1 MTKFTRRSF
10 VAGAGAAAAGTAIL
24 SLSGPALGQSA
35 VQIGIPADTANNLPL
50 MIASA
55 LNYFKEEGVEA
66 RVVPGG
72 GGANI
77 RQMVAA
83 GQIAYA
89 MGDVAHP
96 LAITANGKPSKVLL
110 AIDTRATVANVMVRN
125 ELWDKGVRTV
135 EALGNLKKPDGSKP
149 TIGVTRIG
157 SATWLYGTFI
167 MNAAG
172 LLDKVN
178 FVSVGDGSPMLGA
191 FRSGRIDAVMANFVT
206 YFAVLDENMGKAVF
220 DVTDKATWDKFF
232 GSDIPSQCL
241 FALEETV
248 KSKPQETQAVVSG
261 IYRGL
266 KHIQKTSAKDLFAA
280 IDGKFMTA
288 FKPDVAEREID
299 AMKPVFDFNGEI
311 SEQMYG
317 NGGKI
322 WFTESTKIEPQPYA
336 RMIDH
341 SFLQAAKKKY
351 G

>member
-1 MTKFTRRSF
+1 MSNLTRREF
-10 VAGAGAAAAGTAIL
+10 MAAAAAGGAIL
-24 SLSGPALGQSA
+24 TISGGALGQTA
-35 VQIGIPADTANNLPL
+35 VQVGIPADTSNNLPL
-50 MIASA
+50 MIASV
-55 LNYFKEEGVEA
+55 LNYFKDEGLEA

-83 GQIAYA
+83 GQIPYA

-110 AIDTRATVANVMVRN
+110 AIDTRATVANVMVRKD
-125 ELWDKGVRTV
+125 LWEKGVTTV
-135 EALGNLKKPDGSKP
+135 EALGRLKKPDGSKP

-172 LLDKVN
+172 LLDNVN

-191 FRSGRIDAVMANFVT
+191 FKSGRIDAVMANFVT
-206 YFAVLDENMGKAVF
+206 YFAVLDDDMGKAAF
-220 DVTDKATWDKFF
+220 DITDKANWDKFF
-232 GSDIPSQCL
+232 GSSIPSQCL
-241 FALEETV
+241 FALEATIKAQPKV
-248 KSKPQETQAVVSG
+248 TQGVVNG
-261 IYRGL
+261 IYRAL
-266 KHIQKTSAKDLFAA
+266 KHIEKTPAKELFAA

-288 FKPDVAEREID
+288 FKPEVAVREID
-299 AMKPVFDFNGEI
+299 AMKPIFDFNGEI
-311 SEQMYG
+311 SEQMYK

-322 WFTESTKIEPQPYA
+322 WFNESTKIEPQPYA
-336 RMIDH
+336 RMVDLE
-341 SFLQAAKKKY
+341 FLQAAKKKF